1 MRLLKLKVKM
11 VVAQQMKL
19 RAPTADRPDITVDR
33 TDVTADQT
41 RVR

>member
-1 MRLLKLKVKM
+1 MTLLLTVVN
-11 VVAQQMKL
+11 VVAQPL
-19 RAPTADRPDITVDR
+19 VFRPPTADRPDITVDR